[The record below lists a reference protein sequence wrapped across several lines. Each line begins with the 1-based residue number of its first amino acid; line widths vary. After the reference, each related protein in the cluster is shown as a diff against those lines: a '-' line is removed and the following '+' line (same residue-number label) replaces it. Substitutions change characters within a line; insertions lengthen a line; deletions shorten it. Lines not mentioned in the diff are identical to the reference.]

1 MRTAATDNL
10 SIYRDL
16 RAAGHDIRHMRF
28 ERHLETA
35 RPRESDSDRL
45 DQSPKAGTR
54 PIDWERTSV
63 FSHRVGAATGRSPFR
78 YFLDGAQRT
87 LPSFFT
93 DVVPISSSINVA
105 GILERDD
112 EGAAKLAA
120 NTLKLQHTW
129 LIPKRS
135 SFPVVNAVLERLCAM
150 GDCNI
155 VDPLERFK
163 DEPDQYAE
171 ALANY
176 DRIAEFAKSAASAI
190 RQKIEYDLFDEWS
203 KANSAERDWIVIDG
217 MLRHGTARAIGL
229 VKSFTESYLSGSDYE
244 ELYRL
249 KPGYRSSAFSI
260 QRHGLELVTWY
271 LRLWDPTGRD
281 PRYSLIRIE
290 TADIDLG
297 AADAGDRIDHLSAW
311 VLAER
316 IPSAKADERWA
327 TLLYPVHHLERILK
341 RRLDIETRSWWQG

>member
-1 MRTAATDNL
+1 
-10 SIYRDL
+10 
-16 RAAGHDIRHMRF
+16 MRF

-35 RPRESDSDRL
+35 RPRESDGEGV
-45 DQSPKAGTR
+45 DQTPKAGTR

-63 FSHRVGAATGRSPFR
+63 FSHRVGTATGRSPFR

-112 EGAAKLAA
+112 EGTAKLAA
-120 NTLKLQHTW
+120 NTLKLRHTW
-129 LIPKRS
+129 LIPMRS
-135 SFPVVNAVLERLCAM
+135 SFPVVNAVLDRLRQM
-150 GDCNI
+150 ECNI
-155 VDPLERFK
+155 VDPLKPLED
-163 DEPDQYAE
+163 DEEQYVE
-171 ALANY
+171 ALADY
-176 DRIAEFAKSAASAI
+176 DRIANFAKVSASAL
-190 RQKIEYDLFDEWS
+190 RQEMEDAVLRDW
-203 KANSAERDWIVIDG
+203 ASASQPDRDWIVVDG
-217 MLRHGTARAIGL
+217 TLRQGFPRAIGL
-229 VKSFTESYLSGSDYE
+229 VKSFTYSYLTGSHYE

-249 KPGYRSSAFSI
+249 KPGYRSLAFLVE
-260 QRHGLELVTWY
+260 RHRLPVVAWY

-290 TADIDLG
+290 TADIDLS
-297 AADAGDRIDHLSAW
+297 AADASDQIDHLSAW

>member
-1 MRTAATDNL
+1 
-10 SIYRDL
+10 
-16 RAAGHDIRHMRF
+16 MRF

-35 RPRESDSDRL
+35 RPRENEGDGS
-45 DQSPKAGTR
+45 DQSPKSGTR
-54 PIDWERTSV
+54 PFAWEQAGE
-63 FSHRVGAATGRSPFR
+63 FAHRVSAASGRSPFR

-105 GILERDD
+105 GILERNED
-112 EGAAKLAA
+112 GTAQLAA
-120 NTLKLQHTW
+120 NTLKLRHTW

-135 SFPVVNAVLERLCAM
+135 SFPVVNAVLERLSKND
-150 GDCNI
+150 DCNI
-155 VDPLERFK
+155 EDPLERFA
-163 DEPDQYAE
+163 DEPDMYAE

-176 DRIAEFAKSAASAI
+176 DRIAELAKSTASAI
-190 RQKIEYDLFDEWS
+190 RQRIENDLFVEWS
-203 KANSAERDWIVIDG
+203 KAASAERDWIVVDG
-217 MLRHGTARAIGL
+217 MLRHDVERAIGL
-229 VKSFTESYLSGSDYE
+229 VKSFTDSYLTGTDYE

-260 QRHGLELVTWY
+260 SRHGLDVVTWY

-281 PRYSLIRIE
+281 PRFSLVRIE
-290 TADIDLG
+290 TIGINLSAPEASDQ
-297 AADAGDRIDHLSAW
+297 IDHLSAW

-341 RRLDIETRSWWQG
+341 RRLDMETRSWWQG